1 MSEIIS
7 DLQLR
12 FHEYFFPPKHHD
24 LDVSRFISFTM
35 FWVSMHL
42 YPVIPFVWLFRC
54 RIYYFRIFICI
65 INVLSVRNIFSVIQL
80 SWNVTSVQM
89 YIIYLVYH
97 LSQKVTQSMLREI
110 TKAGCV
116 YHVLKVHFHLT
127 TIKKNM
133 NSMMLYPTYGTLF
146 LKNFSFESLQ
156 DQIFNPFEINESTGI
171 NKVYLL
177 IMLILIFI
185 SLMTHCREI
194 YLRIQIITLR
204 IILISYI
211 AN

>member
-1 MSEIIS
+1 
-7 DLQLR
+7 
-12 FHEYFFPPKHHD
+12 
-24 LDVSRFISFTM
+24 M

-42 YPVIPFVWLFRC
+42 YPVIPFVWLFGC
-54 RIYYFRIFICI
+54 WIYYFRIFICI
-65 INVLSVRNIFSVIQL
+65 INFLSVRNVFSVIHL

-97 LSQKVTQSMLREI
+97 LSQKVIQSMLKEI
-110 TKAGCV
+110 TKAECV

-146 LKNFSFESLQ
+146 LNNFLLSHCR
-156 DQIFNPFEINESTGI
+156 IKYSTHLKSM
-171 NKVYLL
+171 NLPVYLL

-185 SLMTHCREI
+185 SLITHCRGI
-194 YLRIQIITLR
+194 YLRIQIITLW
-204 IILISYI
+204 ILLMSYI